1 MSDFYIE
8 KENQIIAQ
16 TGMEFF
22 RFEFTGTKRLVRPHI
37 HSAVEI
43 LLIVDGCFR
52 VFSENQEHLANPGE
66 TVLFRPNTIH
76 RIYQESERGCYY
88 VLKLHPSFISGL
100 LTEER
105 AATYLL
111 NLSLYH
117 EGARIFWSKEE
128 SDSLGI
134 KLLRDRLI
142 FEAEGENY
150 GTELALKLFGAEI
163 LLILLRQI
171 GQGQTTDAS
180 QSEQNEL
187 LTKRIY
193 DAIVYVNKH
202 YSEEIT
208 VEECSRRLY
217 MSYSYFSRKFKE
229 ITGKSF
235 KNYLNITRINH
246 AEKALLS
253 TEKPITQIAL
263 ECGFNNLA
271 YFSATYKKIK
281 GKSPSSVREQLSV

>member
-8 KENQIIAQ
+8 KENQTISQ

-22 RFEFTGTKRLVRPHI
+22 RYEFENGKRAVRPHI

-43 LLIVDGCFR
+43 LLITDGQFR
-52 VFSENQEHLANPGE
+52 VHSENTEQLATVGE
-66 TVLFRPNTIH
+66 AVLFRPNTIH
-76 RIYQESERGCYY
+76 RIYQESENGCYY
-88 VLKLHPSFISGL
+88 VLKLHPSVISGL
-100 LTEER
+100 LTEDR

-111 NLSLYH
+111 HLSLFN
-117 EGARIFWSKEE
+117 EDAQIVWSEE
-128 SDSLGI
+128 SCDALGI
-134 KLLRDRLI
+134 TALRDRLI
-142 FEAEGENY
+142 SEAEGNRY
-150 GTELALKLFGAEI
+150 GSELACKLFGVEI

-171 GQGQTTDAS
+171 GQSRASDATS
-180 QSEQNEL
+180 VEQNEQL
-187 LTKRIY
+187 AKRMY
-193 DAIVYVNKH
+193 DAIVYINKH
-202 YSEEIT
+202 YAEEIT

-235 KNYLNITRINH
+235 KSYLTATRINH
-246 AEKALLS
+246 AEKTLLS

-271 YFSATYKKIK
+271 YFSATYKKLK
-281 GKSPSSVREQLSV
+281 GVSPSAVREQVSV